1 MILYIQISK
10 AQENKA
16 MKVYYIIEA
25 ITEKD
30 SRLASE
36 PFTKYSDA
44 SAALENRVKN
54 NASYNGAIT
63 SRVI

>member
-1 MILYIQISK
+1 
-10 AQENKA
+10 

-25 ITEKD
+25 TSEKD

-36 PFTKYSDA
+36 PFTKYADA
-44 SAALENRVKN
+44 AAALERRISK